1 MSTDRQDQERAAM
14 QDLDLEAE
22 EAGRVKG
29 GRYPIEGK
37 DSGSSGFSMGSV
49 KWSMRRRK
57 NKNTSSGGSTAG
69 GRPV

>member
-1 MSTDRQDQERAAM
+1 MSTDQQDVKRAAT
-14 QDLDLEAE
+14 DLDLEAE
-22 EAGRVKG
+22 EADRVKG

-37 DSGSSGFSMGSV
+37 DSGSSGFSMGGV